1 MTNKVIKWNSK
12 ELIFL
17 SHAILIGASPLIPIP
32 FLDELIVAYIWRRLV
47 AEIAKI
53 HTIKLSKKE
62 IRQLASQQ
70 GVGCPGGCS
79 AIITLPLKEIYREI
93 FFWLEWR
100 RGIDLATRAYYFGYL
115 LNLTFEQVD
124 FHSQNI
130 PKYRYAIQRSLS
142 RVNTRLVRGIIAN
155 TFYSSKGLVRAVM
168 AWLFQFSKYYLKMMF
183 RFFLQKAKY
192 LLARIRKLGFRKREW
207 VEPPQQNNCDRKLDN
222 FFEEAQP
229 KISDLTGKLAD
240 SLSKGIG
247 SIPGEHFDNLSKQ
260 LILELQRNATL

>member
-1 MTNKVIKWNSK
+1 
-12 ELIFL
+12 
-17 SHAILIGASPLIPIP
+17 
-32 FLDELIVAYIWRRLV
+32 
-47 AEIAKI
+47 
-53 HTIKLSKKE
+53 
-62 IRQLASQQ
+62 
-70 GVGCPGGCS
+70 
-79 AIITLPLKEIYREI
+79 
-93 FFWLEWR
+93 
-100 RGIDLATRAYYFGYL
+100 
-115 LNLTFEQVD
+115 
-124 FHSQNI
+124 
-130 PKYRYAIQRSLS
+130 
-142 RVNTRLVRGIIAN
+142 
-155 TFYSSKGLVRAVM
+155 M